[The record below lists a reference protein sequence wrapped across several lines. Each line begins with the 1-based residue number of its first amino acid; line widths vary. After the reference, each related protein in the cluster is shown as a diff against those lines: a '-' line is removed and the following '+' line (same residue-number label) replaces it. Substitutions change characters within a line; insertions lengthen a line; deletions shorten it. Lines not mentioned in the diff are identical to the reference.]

1 MSIRR
6 LVKLFS
12 PSASSED
19 TELVMVK
26 LALTKY
32 FSLLHYTNITH
43 AEVEQLLKGNS
54 TLPSRFFIFRFI
66 LLALRTLLNPSFLL
80 FIPSFIA
87 HIPAY
92 LFAGLGSKYLA
103 PAGEEESQAQFKV
116 ILGGI
121 GAGLGA
127 GMSSYWVT
135 RLAKAFDTTRLLKD
149 GGMRSKVFLWALTA
163 WMFMKWHWTLVDG
176 KFSANFVRQYLTEAL
191 FLGNYRR

>member
-1 MSIRR
+1 
-6 LVKLFS
+6 
-12 PSASSED
+12 
-19 TELVMVK
+19 MVK

-43 AEVEQLLKGNS
+43 TEVEQLLKGYN

-80 FIPSFIA
+80 FIPSFIT

-127 GMSSYWVT
+127 GMSSYWIT
-135 RLAKAFDTTRLLKD
+135 RLAKAFDTTRILKD

-163 WMFMKWHWTLVDG
+163 WMLMKWHWTLVDG
-176 KFSANFVRQYLTEAL
+176 KFSANFLRQYLTETL